1 MPAKDSDYHNYIFSE
16 RMSQRRSR
24 TWRRMKEDT
33 YRYNRAN
40 PQKID
45 QDHRLHPK
53 ALKRSFTRWLSS
65 NFVNREVQTLLVIS
79 YQINFI
85 GVKRRWRYFQR
96 HTSRILRSN
105 VAYDFIRFRSG
116 FIQLHEITETIQI
129 FGKRSSSENSFLF
142 EWKAIVARS

>member
-16 RMSQRRSR
+16 RMTQRRSR

-85 GVKRRWRYFQR
+85 RVKRRRRNFQR

-105 VAYDFIRFRSG
+105 IAYDFIRFRSA
-116 FIQLHEITETIQI
+116 FI
-129 FGKRSSSENSFLF
+129 
-142 EWKAIVARS
+142 